1 MYLKVLKLQN
11 WQKHKDLTL
20 EFGPNVNV
28 ITGATGTGKSCVRRA
43 IAWLFFNLNIKEE
56 DLRTEGEKTTT
67 VIGVFDNGIE
77 IERVRAK
84 TINRYILRLPGQE
97 EQVFD
102 SFGKTIPEEIINI
115 IQMSE
120 IDIENDSLNLN
131 IAEQLSLPF
140 LLDKPASFRAKLFN
154 KLTGNE
160 LLDSLFKIL
169 NKESLKVS
177 RDLKDTELLSEKQ
190 QEDLATYSITYKE
203 CKKKLISVQE
213 EYEKIKEKEEIYQH
227 LLELSE
233 KLKTNKDAE
242 KKVQERS
249 KEIKIIAEK
258 ELTKLRDKATLVH
271 KLQEINSQLNILDK
285 NIKDLENNQ
294 VKIPKVNF
302 DKLKEKCQCVKSLTE
317 MRDKLSNIDSSIQ
330 LSEKSIQEFVQNQT
344 ILETELKETW
354 DECPN
359 CPLCGKKKE

>member
-20 EFGPNVNV
+20 EFGPKVNV

-43 IAWLFFNLNIKEE
+43 IAWLFFNLNIKED
-56 DLRTEGEKTTT
+56 DLRTEGEKITIVT
-67 VIGVFDNGIE
+67 GVFDNGIE

-102 SFGKTIPEEIINI
+102 SFGKTIPEEITNI
-115 IQMSE
+115 IKMCE
-120 IDIENDSLNLN
+120 IEIENESLNLN
-131 IAEQLSLPF
+131 ISEQLSLPF

-177 RDLKDTELLSEKQ
+177 RDLKDTDILCEKQ
-190 QEDLATYSITYKE
+190 QEDLANYTVAYRE
-203 CKKKLISVQE
+203 CKKKLSIVQE
-213 EYEKIKEKEEIYQH
+213 EYEKIKEKEEIYKC
-227 LLELSE
+227 LFELSS
-233 KLKTNKDAE
+233 KLKSNKDAD
-242 KKVQERS
+242 KKVQDRS
-249 KEIKIIAEK
+249 KEIKLITEK
-258 ELTKLRDKATLVH
+258 ELTKLRDKASLVH
-271 KLQEINSQLNILDK
+271 QLQELNSELQSLDK
-285 NIKDLENNQ
+285 NINDLE
-294 VKIPKVNF
+294 KVVIKTPVVDF

-317 MRDKLSNIDSSIQ
+317 MSNKLSNNDSSIQ
-330 LSEKSIQEFVQNQT
+330 LSVKTIQELVKNQT
-344 ILETELKETW
+344 ILETELKEIW